1 MSNDNLSVETLLKE
15 LRKAARPGEVAGMAR
30 FGIVGEGR
38 LGVRVPD
45 IRRIAKKTGR
55 NHRLALGLW
64 RSGIPDARILASMVD
79 EPEKV
84 TERQM
89 DAWAGDFDSWDMC
102 DQVCMNH
109 FDRTPHAWK
118 KVREWSKR
126 DEEFVRRAAF
136 ALVACLAWH
145 DKETPDREFIRLLPL
160 IKRGATDERNL
171 VKKAVSWALRHIGKR
186 NAELNRVAI
195 ETAREI
201 RRLDSRSARWIASDA
216 IRELESKA
224 VKGRLKRRMR

>member
-1 MSNDNLSVETLLKE
+1 M
-15 LRKAARPGEVAGMAR
+15 
-30 FGIVGEGR
+30 
-38 LGVRVPD
+38 
-45 IRRIAKKTGR
+45 
-55 NHRLALGLW
+55 
-64 RSGIPDARILASMVD
+64 
-79 EPEKV
+79 
-84 TERQM
+84 
-89 DAWAGDFDSWDMC
+89 
-102 DQVCMNH
+102 
-109 FDRTPHAWK
+109 
-118 KVREWSKR
+118 
-126 DEEFVRRAAF
+126 
-136 ALVACLAWH
+136 VACLAWH